1 MNDKIE
7 RLMKIQGTRS
17 VDSIHRELGLVMWE
31 FVGMG
36 RTAEGLK
43 TALEKIKEIRK
54 TFWNEVYIPGRRNDL
69 NVELEKA
76 LRLADF
82 IEIGELMARDAL
94 LREESCGGHFRE
106 EYQTPEGEALRQD
119 DKFSYVSCWQYEGE
133 GKEPKLLK
141 EPLDYE
147 FVVRQTRN
155 YKA

>member
-1 MNDKIE
+1 
-7 RLMKIQGTRS
+7 MKIQGKHS

-43 TALEKIKEIRK
+43 KAIERIQEIRK
-54 TFWNEVYIPGRRNDL
+54 EFWSDVFIPGDKNDF

-94 LREESCGGHFRE
+94 VLPRRISN
-106 EYQTPEGEALRQD
+106 
-119 DKFSYVSCWQYEGE
+119 S
-133 GKEPKLLK
+133 
-141 EPLDYE
+141 
-147 FVVRQTRN
+147 
-155 YKA
+155 

>member
-1 MNDKIE
+1 
-7 RLMKIQGTRS
+7 MKIQGKHS
-17 VDSIHRELGLVMWE
+17 VDSIQRELGLVMWE

-43 TALEKIKEIRK
+43 KAIERIQEIRK
-54 TFWNEVYIPGRRNDL
+54 EFWSDVFIPGKKDDF
-69 NVELEKA
+69 NVELAKA

-94 LREESCGGHFRE
+94 VREESCGGHFRE

-119 DKFSYVSCWQYEGE
+119 DKFSFVSCWQYEGE
-133 GKEPKLLK
+133 GKEPKMYK